1 MSTSQAQI
9 IANHLNAQ
17 HSTGPRSAEG
27 KAVVARNNFRHGCA
41 GAIFIVLD
49 WEKQEEFDELVAGL
63 REEHA
68 PATPTEHLL
77 VDKMAQSYWLSKRA
91 SYLQHMCF
99 DSQVPMCSATEEK
112 VFALYMRYQTTHERA
127 FYKALN
133 ELQKLRA
140 EKRKPKLALNRS
152 SASRLK
158 KSAAK
163 PSKNAGKSCTN
174 PPFCSPKPSSNGN
187 FCSIWSAPTGILPNP
202 SSLTACGWP
211 KKPPNHPHHAWP
223 GKFRTRTVPMGQ
235 LSNAGSNHDVKIRLR
250 SSGGKCSIAYRSA
263 VRGMDE

>member
-140 EKRKPKLALNRS
+140 EKRKSEIGFESQQRQHAQEERREAVEKRQQELHEPAVLLAQAKLERQLLLNMECANWDS
-152 SASRLK
+152 S
-158 KSAAK
+158 KSK
-163 PSKNAGKSCTN
+163 L
-174 PPFCSPKPSSNGN
+174 F
-187 FCSIWSAPTGILPNP
+187 
-202 SSLTACGWP
+202 
-211 KKPPNHPHHAWP
+211 
-223 GKFRTRTVPMGQ
+223 
-235 LSNAGSNHDVKIRLR
+235 DRLR
-250 SSGGKCSIAYRSA
+250 VAEKAA
-263 VRGMDE
+263 